1 MLGGIIN
8 YEARHCY
15 RESASRVKVL
25 RNTYK
30 SNTAITDHAHTERL
44 LCFLIYLCFKVPK
57 LLTRESHNTS
67 KIFYV
72 LTSGKTFRRLSDAN
86 LYSFSILTK

>member
-67 KIFYV
+67 KYFMSQPAEKI
-72 LTSGKTFRRLSDAN
+72 SDDYQLQIYILF
-86 LYSFSILTK
+86 LY